1 MLRCLFY
8 FISYIFIAHI
18 DSFSINTNNVRIFRF
33 FGRENYKEK
42 SNILSM
48 LFEKVESK
56 LDHFGHSP
64 KLILAAGFDFF
75 FLFAKI
81 NPRQI

>member
-8 FISYIFIAHI
+8 FISYIFIAYI
-18 DSFSINTNNVRIFRF
+18 DKIFQSILITFEFFLVF

-64 KLILAAGFDFF
+64 KLILAEFDFF
-75 FLFAKI
+75 SI
-81 NPRQI
+81 RQN